1 MKQENI
7 DLVRDIIK
15 KIDTAEIYFKS
26 IKDADRLEFSTATK
40 RHFISLDMSPDL
52 FNISKVAV
60 LNEMQEHILSLR
72 WQLNKL

>member
-26 IKDADRLEFSTATK
+26 IEDADRLEFSTATK
-40 RHFISLDMSPDL
+40 RHFISSYLTPDL
-52 FNISKVAV
+52 FNISKGAV
-60 LNEMQEHILSLR
+60 LTEIQEHLLSLKR
-72 WQLNKL
+72 QLNKL